1 MKAPQPI
8 AIVSLG
14 AATPEDISMRAYGKL
29 QKADEIYCLGEAA
42 HRIVAALPEGTALA
56 QRCQIL
62 EIPMSSDRTEA
73 IRYYEQLATR
83 LIEQQGRGL
92 ACSVVTIGDAG
103 TYATVQYLADLLR
116 QAGAEIEIVPGIPYY
131 IAAAAAFGQGLV
143 RQDESL
149 LVLSKVSS
157 ESQLREA
164 LAQGGHT
171 VVVMKLSRCA
181 NIVREVIAEDNYDF
195 IYAEHLGNPDL
206 GLLTSDRDTFL
217 SRQPIPY
224 FSLIIIRPSQHTSN

>member
-1 MKAPQPI
+1 MKVPHPI

-29 QKADEIYCLGEAA
+29 QSAYEIYCLGEAA

-83 LIEQQGRGL
+83 LMEQQGRGL
-92 ACSVVTIGDAG
+92 VCSVVTIGDAG

-116 QAGAEIEIVPGIPYY
+116 QAGAEMEVVPGIPYY
-131 IAAAAAFGQGLV
+131 IAAAAAVGEGLV

-149 LVLSKVSS
+149 LVLSKVDS

-164 LAQGGHT
+164 LVQGHT

-181 NIVREVIAEDNYDF
+181 DFVREVIAEDGYDF
-195 IYAEHLGNPDL
+195 IYAEHLGNPAL
-206 GLLTSDRDTFL
+206 ELLTSDRETL
-217 SRQPIPY
+217 LARQPIPY
-224 FSLIIIRPSQHTSN
+224 FSLIIIRPHRSSTH

>member
-1 MKAPQPI
+1 MKAQHPI

-14 AATPEDISMRAYGKL
+14 AATSEDISMRAYGKL
-29 QKADEIYCLGEAA
+29 QTADDIYCLGEAA
-42 HRIVAALPEGTALA
+42 HRIVAALPEGSALA

-73 IRYYEQLATR
+73 IHYYEQLATR
-83 LIEQQGRGL
+83 LLDQQGRGL

-103 TYATVQYLADLLR
+103 TYATVQYLVDFLR
-116 QAGAEIEIVPGIPYY
+116 QADAEIEVVPGIPYY

-164 LAQGGHT
+164 LGQGHT

-181 NIVREVIAEDNYDF
+181 DIVREVIAEDGYDF
-195 IYAEHLGNPDL
+195 IYAEHLGNPAL
-206 GLLTSDRDTFL
+206 ELLTSDRETL
-217 SRQPIPY
+217 LARQPIPY
-224 FSLIIIRPSQHTSN
+224 FSLIIIRPSRRISR

>member
-1 MKAPQPI
+1 MKAPHPI

-29 QKADEIYCLGEAA
+29 QTADEIYCLGEAA
-42 HRIVAALPEGTALA
+42 HRIVATLPEGAALA

-83 LIEQQGRGL
+83 LLDQQGRGL
-92 ACSVVTIGDAG
+92 ACSIVTIGDAG

-116 QAGAEIEIVPGIPYY
+116 QARAEVEVVPGIPYY

-149 LVLSKVSS
+149 LVLSKVDS

-164 LAQGGHT
+164 LVQGHT

-181 NIVREVIAEDNYDF
+181 DIVREVIAEDGYDF
-195 IYAEHLGNPDL
+195 IYAEHLGNPAL
-206 GLLTSDRDTFL
+206 ELLASDRETL
-217 SRQPIPY
+217 LARQPIPY
-224 FSLIIIRPSQHTSN
+224 FSLIIIRPHRSNTH

>member
-1 MKAPQPI
+1 MKAPYPI

-29 QKADEIYCLGEAA
+29 QTADEIYCLGEAA
-42 HRIVAALPEGTALA
+42 HRIVAALPAGTALA

-83 LIEQQGRGL
+83 LLDQQGRGL

-116 QAGAEIEIVPGIPYY
+116 QAGAAMEVVPGIPYY
-131 IAAAAAFGQGLV
+131 IAAAAAVGEGLV

-164 LAQGGHT
+164 LSQGHT
-171 VVVMKLSRCA
+171 VAVMKLSRCA
-181 NIVREVIAEDNYDF
+181 DIVREVIAEDNNDF
-195 IYAEHLGNPDL
+195 IYAEHLGNPAL
-206 GLLTSDRDTFL
+206 ELLTSDRETL
-217 SRQPIPY
+217 LTRQSIPY
-224 FSLIIIRPSQHTSN
+224 FSLIIVRPSRSSSQ

>member
-1 MKAPQPI
+1 MKAPYPI

-14 AATPEDISMRAYGKL
+14 SATPEDISMRAYGKL
-29 QKADEIYCLGEAA
+29 QTADEIYCLGEAA
-42 HRIVAALPEGTALA
+42 HRIVAALPAGTALA

-83 LIEQQGRGL
+83 LLDQQGRGL

-116 QAGAEIEIVPGIPYY
+116 QAGAEMEVVPGIPYY

-149 LVLSKVSS
+149 LVLSKVAS

-164 LAQGGHT
+164 LGQGHT
-171 VVVMKLSRCA
+171 VAVMKLSRCA
-181 NIVREVIAEDNYDF
+181 DIVREVIAEDNNDF
-195 IYAEHLGNPDL
+195 IYAEHLGNPALELLISDRET
-206 GLLTSDRDTFL
+206 LLT
-217 SRQPIPY
+217 RQSIPY
-224 FSLIIIRPSQHTSN
+224 FSLIIVRPSRSIPQ

>member
-1 MKAPQPI
+1 MKAPHPI

-29 QKADEIYCLGEAA
+29 QTADEIYCLGEAA
-42 HRIVAALPEGTALA
+42 HRIVAALPAGTALA

-83 LIEQQGRGL
+83 LLDQQGRGL

-116 QAGAEIEIVPGIPYY
+116 QAGAEMEVVPGIPYY

-149 LVLSKVSS
+149 LVLSKVAS

-164 LAQGGHT
+164 LGQGHT

-181 NIVREVIAEDNYDF
+181 DIVREVIAEDNNDF
-195 IYAEHLGNPDL
+195 IYAEHLGNPAL
-206 GLLTSDRDTFL
+206 ELLISDRETL
-217 SRQPIPY
+217 LARQSIPY
-224 FSLIIIRPSQHTSN
+224 FSLIIVRPSRSIPQ

>member
-1 MKAPQPI
+1 MKAPYPI

-14 AATPEDISMRAYGKL
+14 SATPEDISMRAYGKL
-29 QKADEIYCLGEAA
+29 QAADEIYCLGEAA
-42 HRIVAALPEGTALA
+42 HRIVAALPAGTALD

-83 LIEQQGRGL
+83 LLDQQGRGL

-103 TYATVQYLADLLR
+103 TYATVQYLVDLLR
-116 QAGAEIEIVPGIPYY
+116 QAGAAIEVVPGIPYY
-131 IAAAAAFGQGLV
+131 IAAAAAVGQGLV

-164 LAQGGHT
+164 LSQGHT
-171 VVVMKLSRCA
+171 VAVMKLSRCA
-181 NIVREVIAEDNYDF
+181 DIVREVIAEDNNDF
-195 IYAEHLGNPDL
+195 IYAEHLGNPALELLISDRET
-206 GLLTSDRDTFL
+206 LLT
-217 SRQPIPY
+217 RQSIPY
-224 FSLIIIRPSQHTSN
+224 FSLIIVRPSRSIPQ

>member
-1 MKAPQPI
+1 MKAPYPI

-14 AATPEDISMRAYGKL
+14 SATPEDISMRAYGKL
-29 QKADEIYCLGEAA
+29 QAADEIYCLGEAA
-42 HRIVAALPEGTALA
+42 HRIVAALLEGTALA

-83 LIEQQGRGL
+83 LLDQQGRGL

-116 QAGAEIEIVPGIPYY
+116 QAGAAMEVVPGIPYY
-131 IAAAAAFGQGLV
+131 IAAAAAVGEGLV

-149 LVLSKVSS
+149 LVLSKVAS

-164 LAQGGHT
+164 LVQGHT

-181 NIVREVIAEDNYDF
+181 DIVREVIAEDNNDF
-195 IYAEHLGNPDL
+195 IYAEHLGNPAL
-206 GLLTSDRDTFL
+206 ELLISDRETL
-217 SRQPIPY
+217 LARQSIPY
-224 FSLIIIRPSQHTSN
+224 FSLIIVRPSRSIPQ

>member
-1 MKAPQPI
+1 MKEQHPI

-29 QKADEIYCLGEAA
+29 QTADEIYCLGEAA

-73 IRYYEQLATR
+73 SRYYEQLATR
-83 LIEQQGRGL
+83 LMEQQGRGL

-103 TYATVQYLADLLR
+103 TYATVQYLADFLR
-116 QAGAEIEIVPGIPYY
+116 QADAEIEVVPGIPYY

-149 LVLSKVSS
+149 LVLSKVAS

-164 LAQGGHT
+164 LAQGHT

-181 NIVREVIAEDNYDF
+181 DIVRKVIAEDGYDF
-195 IYAEHLGNPDL
+195 IYAEHLGNPAL
-206 GLLTSDRDTFL
+206 ELLTSDRERL
-217 SRQPIPY
+217 LARQPIPY
-224 FSLIIIRPSQHTSN
+224 FSLIIIRPSQRISQ

>member
-1 MKAPQPI
+1 MKAPYPI

-14 AATPEDISMRAYGKL
+14 SATPEDISMRAYGKL
-29 QKADEIYCLGEAA
+29 QTADEIYCLGEAA

-83 LIEQQGRGL
+83 LLDQQGRGL

-116 QAGAEIEIVPGIPYY
+116 QAGAEMEVVPGIPYY

-149 LVLSKVSS
+149 LVLSKVAS

-164 LAQGGHT
+164 LGQGHT

-181 NIVREVIAEDNYDF
+181 DIVREVIAEDNNDF
-195 IYAEHLGNPDL
+195 IYAEHLGNPAL
-206 GLLTSDRDTFL
+206 ELLTSDRETL
-217 SRQPIPY
+217 LTRQSIPY
-224 FSLIIIRPSQHTSN
+224 FSLIIVRPSRSIPQ

>member
-1 MKAPQPI
+1 
-8 AIVSLG
+8 
-14 AATPEDISMRAYGKL
+14 MRAYGKL
-29 QKADEIYCLGEAA
+29 QTADEIYCLGEAA

-73 IRYYEQLATR
+73 VRYYEQLATR
-83 LIEQQGRGL
+83 LLDQQGRGL
-92 ACSVVTIGDAG
+92 VCSVVTIGDAG
-103 TYATVQYLADLLR
+103 TYATVQYLVDFLR
-116 QAGAEIEIVPGIPYY
+116 QADAEIEVVPGTPYY

-164 LAQGGHT
+164 LGQGHT

-181 NIVREVIAEDNYDF
+181 DIVREVIAEDNYDF

-206 GLLTSDRDTFL
+206 ELLTSDRDTFL

-224 FSLIIIRPSQHTSN
+224 FSLIIIRPSQQTSN

>member
-1 MKAPQPI
+1 
-8 AIVSLG
+8 
-14 AATPEDISMRAYGKL
+14 MRAYGKL
-29 QKADEIYCLGEAA
+29 QAADEIDCLGEAA
-42 HRIVAALPEGTALA
+42 HRIVAALPEGTHLA

-83 LIEQQGRGL
+83 LLDQQGRGL

-116 QAGAEIEIVPGIPYY
+116 QAGAEMEVVPGIPYY

-149 LVLSKVSS
+149 LVLSKVSR

-164 LAQGGHT
+164 LAQGHT

-181 NIVREVIAEDNYDF
+181 DIVREVIAEGDYPF
-195 IYAEHLGNPDL
+195 IYVEHLGNPALELLSSDL
-206 GLLTSDRDTFL
+206 ETLLT
-217 SRQPIPY
+217 RQPIPY
-224 FSLIIIRPSQHTSN
+224 FSLIIIRPTRSTAH

>member
-1 MKAPQPI
+1 MKAPHPI

-14 AATPEDISMRAYGKL
+14 SATPEDISMRAYGKL
-29 QKADEIYCLGEAA
+29 QAADKIYCLGEAA
-42 HRIVAALPEGTALA
+42 HRIVAALPEGVRLA

-83 LIEQQGRGL
+83 LLDQQGRGL
-92 ACSVVTIGDAG
+92 ACSIVTIGDAG

-116 QAGAEIEIVPGIPYY
+116 QAGAEMEVVPGIPYY
-131 IAAAAAFGQGLV
+131 IAAAAAVGEGLV

-149 LVLSKVSS
+149 LVLSKVAS

-164 LAQGGHT
+164 LTQGHT

-181 NIVREVIAEDNYDF
+181 DIVREVIAEDHNDF
-195 IYAEHLGNPDL
+195 IYAEHLGNPAL
-206 GLLTSDRDTFL
+206 ELLTSDRETL
-217 SRQPIPY
+217 LTRQPIPY
-224 FSLIIIRPSQHTSN
+224 FSLIIIRPTRSTAH

>member
-1 MKAPQPI
+1 MKATHPI

-14 AATPEDISMRAYGKL
+14 SATPEDISMRAYGKL
-29 QKADEIYCLGEAA
+29 QTADEIYCLGEAA

-83 LIEQQGRGL
+83 LLDQQGRGL

-116 QAGAEIEIVPGIPYY
+116 QAGAAIEVVPGIPYY
-131 IAAAAAFGQGLV
+131 IAAAAAVGQGLV

-149 LVLSKVSS
+149 LVLSKVASG
-157 ESQLREA
+157 SQLREA
-164 LAQGGHT
+164 LAQGHT
-171 VVVMKLSRCA
+171 VAVMKLSRCA
-181 NIVREVIAEDNYDF
+181 DIVREVIAEDNNDF
-195 IYAEHLGNPDL
+195 IYAEHLGNPAL
-206 GLLTSDRDTFL
+206 ELLTSDRETL
-217 SRQPIPY
+217 LTRQSIPY
-224 FSLIIIRPSQHTSN
+224 FSLIIVRPSRSIPQ

>member
-1 MKAPQPI
+1 MKAPRPI

-14 AATPEDISMRAYGKL
+14 AATPEDISIRAYGKL

-42 HRIVAALPEGTALA
+42 HRIVAALPEGSALA

-73 IRYYEQLATR
+73 SRYYEELATR

-116 QAGAEIEIVPGIPYY
+116 QASAEIEVVPGIPYY
-131 IAAAAAFGQGLV
+131 IAAAATFGEGLV

-149 LVLSKVSS
+149 LILSKVASA
-157 ESQLREA
+157 SQLREA
-164 LAQGGHT
+164 LAQGHT

-181 NIVREVIAEDNYDF
+181 DIVREVITEDNYDF
-195 IYAEHLGNPDL
+195 IYAEHLGNPAL
-206 GLLTSDRDTFL
+206 ELLTSDRETL
-217 SRQPIPY
+217 LACQPIPY
-224 FSLIIIRPSQHTSN
+224 FSLIIIRPSQQTSN

>member
-29 QKADEIYCLGEAA
+29 QTADEIYCLGEAA
-42 HRIVAALPEGTALA
+42 HRIVAALPEGVRLV

-83 LIEQQGRGL
+83 LLDQQSRGL

-116 QAGAEIEIVPGIPYY
+116 QASAEVEVVPGVPYY
-131 IAAAAAFGQGLV
+131 IAAAAAVGEGLV

-149 LVLSKVSS
+149 LVLSKVAS
-157 ESQLREA
+157 ESQLCEA
-164 LAQGGHT
+164 LAQGHT

-181 NIVREVIAEDNYDF
+181 DIVREVIAEGDYDF
-195 IYAEHLGNPDL
+195 IYAEHLGNPAL
-206 GLLTSDRDTFL
+206 ELLTSDRETL
-217 SRQPIPY
+217 LTRQPIPY
-224 FSLIIIRPSQHTSN
+224 FSLIIIRPTRSTAH

>member
-1 MKAPQPI
+1 MKAPHPI

-29 QKADEIYCLGEAA
+29 QTADEIYCLGEAA
-42 HRIVAALPEGTALA
+42 HRIVATLPEGAALA

-83 LIEQQGRGL
+83 LLDQQGRGL
-92 ACSVVTIGDAG
+92 ACSIVTIGDAG

-116 QAGAEIEIVPGIPYY
+116 QARAEVEVVPGIPYY

-149 LVLSKVSS
+149 LVLSKVDS

-164 LAQGGHT
+164 LVQGHT

-181 NIVREVIAEDNYDF
+181 DIVREVIAEDNYDF
-195 IYAEHLGNPDL
+195 IYAEHLGNPAL
-206 GLLTSDRDTFL
+206 ELLSKDRETL
-217 SRQPIPY
+217 LARQPIPY
-224 FSLIIIRPSQHTSN
+224 FSLIIIRPRRSTAH

>member
-1 MKAPQPI
+1 
-8 AIVSLG
+8 
-14 AATPEDISMRAYGKL
+14 MRAYGKL
-29 QKADEIYCLGEAA
+29 QAADEIYCLGEAA

-83 LIEQQGRGL
+83 LLDQQGRGL

-116 QAGAEIEIVPGIPYY
+116 QAGAEMEVVPGIPYY
-131 IAAAAAFGQGLV
+131 IAAAAAVGQGLV

-149 LVLSKVSS
+149 LVLSKVAS

-164 LAQGGHT
+164 LGQGHT

-181 NIVREVIAEDNYDF
+181 DIVREVIAEDNNDF
-195 IYAEHLGNPDL
+195 IYAEHLGNPAL
-206 GLLTSDRDTFL
+206 ELLTSDRETL
-217 SRQPIPY
+217 LTRQSIPY
-224 FSLIIIRPSQHTSN
+224 FSLIIVRPSRSIPQ

>member
-1 MKAPQPI
+1 MKATHPI

-14 AATPEDISMRAYGKL
+14 SATPEDISMRAYGKL
-29 QKADEIYCLGEAA
+29 QTADEIYCLGEAA

-83 LIEQQGRGL
+83 LLEQQGRGL

-103 TYATVQYLADLLR
+103 TYATVQYLVDLLR
-116 QAGAEIEIVPGIPYY
+116 QAGAAIEVVPGIPYY
-131 IAAAAAFGQGLV
+131 IAAAAAVGQGLV

-164 LAQGGHT
+164 LSQGHT
-171 VVVMKLSRCA
+171 VAVMKLSRCA
-181 NIVREVIAEDNYDF
+181 DIVREVIAEDNNDF
-195 IYAEHLGNPDL
+195 IYAEHLGNPALELLISDRET
-206 GLLTSDRDTFL
+206 LLT
-217 SRQPIPY
+217 RQSIPY
-224 FSLIIIRPSQHTSN
+224 FSLIIVRPSRSIPQ

>member
-14 AATPEDISMRAYGKL
+14 AATPEDISIRAYGKL

-42 HRIVAALPEGTALA
+42 HRIVAALPEGSALA

-73 IRYYEQLATR
+73 ISYYERLASR
-83 LIEQQGRGL
+83 LMDQQGRGL

-103 TYATVQYLADLLR
+103 TYATVQYLVDLLR
-116 QAGAEIEIVPGIPYY
+116 QARAEVEVVPGIPYY
-131 IAAAAAFGQGLV
+131 IAAVAAFGQGLV

-149 LVLSKVSS
+149 LVLSKVAS
-157 ESQLREA
+157 ESHLREV
-164 LAQGGHT
+164 LAQGHT

-181 NIVREVIAEDNYDF
+181 DIVREVIAESDYPF
-195 IYAEHLGNPDL
+195 IYAEHLGNPAL
-206 GLLTSDRDTFL
+206 ELLTSDRETL
-217 SRQPIPY
+217 LTRQPIPY
-224 FSLIIIRPSQHTSN
+224 FSLIIIRPSQQTSN

>member
-1 MKAPQPI
+1 MKAPYPI

-29 QKADEIYCLGEAA
+29 QTADEIYCLGEAA
-42 HRIVAALPEGTALA
+42 HRIVAALPAGTALA

-83 LIEQQGRGL
+83 LLDQQGRGL

-103 TYATVQYLADLLR
+103 TYATVQYLVDLLR
-116 QAGAEIEIVPGIPYY
+116 QAGAAIEVVPGIPYY
-131 IAAAAAFGQGLV
+131 IAAAAAVGQGLV

-164 LAQGGHT
+164 LSQGHT
-171 VVVMKLSRCA
+171 VAVMKLSRCA
-181 NIVREVIAEDNYDF
+181 DIVREVIAEDNNDF
-195 IYAEHLGNPDL
+195 IYAEHLGNPALELLISDRET
-206 GLLTSDRDTFL
+206 LLT
-217 SRQPIPY
+217 RQSIPY
-224 FSLIIIRPSQHTSN
+224 FSLIIVRPSRSIPQ

>member
-1 MKAPQPI
+1 MKAPYPI

-14 AATPEDISMRAYGKL
+14 SATPEDISMRAYGKL
-29 QKADEIYCLGEAA
+29 QMADEIYCLGEAA
-42 HRIVAALPEGTALA
+42 HRIVAALPEGTTLA

-83 LIEQQGRGL
+83 LLDQQGRGL

-116 QAGAEIEIVPGIPYY
+116 QADAEVEVVPGIPYY
-131 IAAAAAFGQGLV
+131 VAAAATFGQGLV

-149 LVLSKVSS
+149 LVLSKVDS

-164 LAQGGHT
+164 LAQGHT

-181 NIVREVIAEDNYDF
+181 DIVRKVIAEDGYDF
-195 IYAEHLGNPDL
+195 IYAEHLGNPAL
-206 GLLTSDRDTFL
+206 ELLASDRETL
-217 SRQPIPY
+217 LARQPIPY
-224 FSLIIIRPSQHTSN
+224 FSLIIIRPHRSTAH

>member
-1 MKAPQPI
+1 MKAPHPI

-14 AATPEDISMRAYGKL
+14 SATPEDISMRAYGKL
-29 QKADEIYCLGEAA
+29 QTADEIYCLGEAA
-42 HRIVAALPEGTALA
+42 HRIVATLPEGTALA

-83 LIEQQGRGL
+83 LLDQQGRGL
-92 ACSVVTIGDAG
+92 ACSIVTIGDAG

-116 QAGAEIEIVPGIPYY
+116 QAGAEMEVVPGIPYY
-131 IAAAAAFGQGLV
+131 IAAAAAVGEGLV

-149 LVLSKVSS
+149 LVLSKVAS

-164 LAQGGHT
+164 LTQGHT

-181 NIVREVIAEDNYDF
+181 DIVREVIAEDHNDF
-195 IYAEHLGNPDL
+195 IYAEHLGNPAL
-206 GLLTSDRDTFL
+206 ELLTSDRETL
-217 SRQPIPY
+217 LTRQPIPY
-224 FSLIIIRPSQHTSN
+224 FSLIIIRPTRSTAH

>member
-1 MKAPQPI
+1 MKSTHPI

-29 QKADEIYCLGEAA
+29 QTADEIYCLGEAA
-42 HRIVAALPEGTALA
+42 HRIVAALPAGTALA

-83 LIEQQGRGL
+83 LLDQQGRGL

-116 QAGAEIEIVPGIPYY
+116 QAGAEMEVVPGIPYY

-149 LVLSKVSS
+149 LVLSKVAS

-164 LAQGGHT
+164 LGQGHT
-171 VVVMKLSRCA
+171 VAVMKLSRCA
-181 NIVREVIAEDNYDF
+181 DIVREVIAEDNNDF
-195 IYAEHLGNPDL
+195 IYAEHLGNPAL
-206 GLLTSDRDTFL
+206 ELLISDRETL
-217 SRQPIPY
+217 LARQPIPY
-224 FSLIIIRPSQHTSN
+224 FSLIIVRPSRSIPQ

>member
-1 MKAPQPI
+1 
-8 AIVSLG
+8 
-14 AATPEDISMRAYGKL
+14 MRAYGKL
-29 QKADEIYCLGEAA
+29 QTADEIYCLGEAA

-56 QRCQIL
+56 QHCQIL

-83 LIEQQGRGL
+83 LLDQQGRGR

-116 QAGAEIEIVPGIPYY
+116 QAGAEIDVVPGIPYY
-131 IAAAAAFGQGLV
+131 IAAVAAFGQGLV

-149 LVLSKVSS
+149 LVLSKVAS

-164 LAQGGHT
+164 LGQEHT

-181 NIVREVIAEDNYDF
+181 DIVREVIAEGNYDF
-195 IYAEHLGNPDL
+195 IYAEHLGNPAL
-206 GLLTSDRDTFL
+206 ELLTSDRETL
-217 SRQPIPY
+217 LARQPIPY
-224 FSLIIIRPSQHTSN
+224 FSLIIIRPSRRISR

>member
-1 MKAPQPI
+1 MKAPYPI

-14 AATPEDISMRAYGKL
+14 SATPEDISMRAYGKL
-29 QKADEIYCLGEAA
+29 QTADEIYCLGEAA
-42 HRIVAALPEGTALA
+42 HRIVAALPEGAALA

-83 LIEQQGRGL
+83 LLDQQGRGL

-116 QAGAEIEIVPGIPYY
+116 QAGAEMEVVPGIPYY

-149 LVLSKVSS
+149 LVLSKVAS

-164 LAQGGHT
+164 LGQGHT
-171 VVVMKLSRCA
+171 VAVMKLSRCA
-181 NIVREVIAEDNYDF
+181 DIVREVIAEDNNDF
-195 IYAEHLGNPDL
+195 IYAEHLGNPAL
-206 GLLTSDRDTFL
+206 ELLISDRETL
-217 SRQPIPY
+217 LARQPIPY
-224 FSLIIIRPSQHTSN
+224 FSLIIVRPSRSIPQ

>member
-1 MKAPQPI
+1 MKAQHPI

-29 QKADEIYCLGEAA
+29 HAADEIYCLGEAA

-83 LIEQQGRGL
+83 LLDQQGRGL

-103 TYATVQYLADLLR
+103 TYATVQYLVDFLR
-116 QAGAEIEIVPGIPYY
+116 QADAEIEVVPGIPYY
-131 IAAAAAFGQGLV
+131 IAAPAAFGQGLV

-164 LAQGGHT
+164 LAQGHT

-181 NIVREVIAEDNYDF
+181 DIIREVIAEGNYDF
-195 IYAEHLGNPDL
+195 IYAELLGNPAL
-206 GLLTSDRDTFL
+206 ELLTSDRETL
-217 SRQPIPY
+217 LTRQPIPY
-224 FSLIIIRPSQHTSN
+224 FSLIIIRPSRRISR

>member
-1 MKAPQPI
+1 MKAPYPI

-14 AATPEDISMRAYGKL
+14 SATPEDISMRAYGKL
-29 QKADEIYCLGEAA
+29 QTADEIYCLGEAA
-42 HRIVAALPEGTALA
+42 HRIVAALPAGTALA

-83 LIEQQGRGL
+83 LLDQQGRGL

-116 QAGAEIEIVPGIPYY
+116 QAGAEMEVVPGIPYY

-149 LVLSKVSS
+149 LVLSKVAS

-164 LAQGGHT
+164 LGQGHT

-181 NIVREVIAEDNYDF
+181 DIVREVIAEDNNDF
-195 IYAEHLGNPDL
+195 IYAEHLGNPAL
-206 GLLTSDRDTFL
+206 ELLTSDRETL
-217 SRQPIPY
+217 LARQPIPY
-224 FSLIIIRPSQHTSN
+224 FSLIIVRSSRSIPQ

>member
-1 MKAPQPI
+1 MKEPHPI

-29 QKADEIYCLGEAA
+29 QTADEIYCLGEAA
-42 HRIVAALPEGTALA
+42 HRIVATLPEGTALA

-83 LIEQQGRGL
+83 LLDQQGRGL

-116 QAGAEIEIVPGIPYY
+116 QAGAAIEVVPGIPYY
-131 IAAAAAFGQGLV
+131 G
-143 RQDESL
+143 
-149 LVLSKVSS
+149 SS
-157 ESQLREA
+157 EILCDD
-164 LAQGGHT
+164 L
-171 VVVMKLSRCA
+171 
-181 NIVREVIAEDNYDF
+181 IV
-195 IYAEHLGNPDL
+195 G
-206 GLLTSDRDTFL
+206 
-217 SRQPIPY
+217 
-224 FSLIIIRPSQHTSN
+224 

>member
-42 HRIVAALPEGTALA
+42 HCIVAALPEGSALA

-62 EIPMSSDRTEA
+62 EIPMSNDRTEA
-73 IRYYEQLATR
+73 SRYYEELATR

-116 QAGAEIEIVPGIPYY
+116 QASAEIEVVPGIPYY
-131 IAAAAAFGQGLV
+131 IAAAATFGEGLV

-149 LVLSKVSS
+149 LVLSKVAS
-157 ESQLREA
+157 ESHLREV
-164 LAQGGHT
+164 LAQGHT

-181 NIVREVIAEDNYDF
+181 DIVREVIAEDNYDF
-195 IYAEHLGNPDL
+195 IYAEYLGNPAL
-206 GLLTSDRDTFL
+206 ELLTSDRDTFL

-224 FSLIIIRPSQHTSN
+224 FSLIIIRPSQQISN

>member
-1 MKAPQPI
+1 MKAQHPI

-29 QKADEIYCLGEAA
+29 QAADEIYCLGEAA
-42 HRIVAALPEGTALA
+42 HRIVAALPEGTHLA

-83 LIEQQGRGL
+83 LLDQQGRGL

-116 QAGAEIEIVPGIPYY
+116 QAGAEMEVVPGIPYY

-149 LVLSKVSS
+149 LVLSKVAS

-164 LAQGGHT
+164 LAQGHT

-181 NIVREVIAEDNYDF
+181 DIVREVIAEGDCPF
-195 IYAEHLGNPDL
+195 IYVEHLGNPALELLSSDL
-206 GLLTSDRDTFL
+206 ETLLT
-217 SRQPIPY
+217 RQPIPY
-224 FSLIIIRPSQHTSN
+224 FSLIIIRPTRSTAH

>member
-1 MKAPQPI
+1 MKAPYPI

-14 AATPEDISMRAYGKL
+14 SATPEDISMRAYGKL
-29 QKADEIYCLGEAA
+29 QTADEIYCLGEAA
-42 HRIVAALPEGTALA
+42 HRIVAALPAGTALA

-83 LIEQQGRGL
+83 LLDQQGRGL

-116 QAGAEIEIVPGIPYY
+116 QAGAEMEVVPGIPYY

-149 LVLSKVSS
+149 LVLSKVAS

-164 LAQGGHT
+164 LGQGHT

-181 NIVREVIAEDNYDF
+181 DIVREVIAEDNNDF
-195 IYAEHLGNPDL
+195 IYAEHLGNPAL
-206 GLLTSDRDTFL
+206 ELLTSDRETL
-217 SRQPIPY
+217 LTRQSIPY
-224 FSLIIIRPSQHTSN
+224 FSLIIVRPSRSIPQ

>member
-1 MKAPQPI
+1 MKAPYPI

-29 QKADEIYCLGEAA
+29 QTADEIYCLGEAA
-42 HRIVAALPEGTALA
+42 HRIVAALPEGAALA

-83 LIEQQGRGL
+83 LLDQQGRGL

-103 TYATVQYLADLLR
+103 TYATVQYLVDLLR
-116 QAGAEIEIVPGIPYY
+116 QAGAAIEVVPGIPYY
-131 IAAAAAFGQGLV
+131 IAAAAAVGEGLV

-149 LVLSKVSS
+149 LVLSKVDS

-164 LAQGGHT
+164 LVQGHT

-181 NIVREVIAEDNYDF
+181 DIVREVIAEDGYDF
-195 IYAEHLGNPDL
+195 IYAEHLGNPAL
-206 GLLTSDRDTFL
+206 ELLSSDRETL
-217 SRQPIPY
+217 LARQPIPY
-224 FSLIIIRPSQHTSN
+224 FSLIIIRPHRSTAH

>member
-1 MKAPQPI
+1 MKAPYPI

-29 QKADEIYCLGEAA
+29 QAADEIYCLGEAA
-42 HRIVAALPEGTALA
+42 HRIVAALPAGTALA

-83 LIEQQGRGL
+83 LLDQQGRGL

-103 TYATVQYLADLLR
+103 TYATVQYLVDLLR
-116 QAGAEIEIVPGIPYY
+116 QAGAAIEVVPGIPYY
-131 IAAAAAFGQGLV
+131 IAAAAAVGQGLV

-164 LAQGGHT
+164 LSQGHT
-171 VVVMKLSRCA
+171 VAVMKLSRCA
-181 NIVREVIAEDNYDF
+181 DIVREVIAEDNNDF
-195 IYAEHLGNPDL
+195 IYAEHLGNPAL
-206 GLLTSDRDTFL
+206 ELLTSDRETL
-217 SRQPIPY
+217 LTRQSIPY
-224 FSLIIIRPSQHTSN
+224 FSLIIVRPSRSIPQ

>member
-1 MKAPQPI
+1 MKATHPI

-14 AATPEDISMRAYGKL
+14 SATPEDISMRAYGKL
-29 QKADEIYCLGEAA
+29 QTADEIYCLGEAA

-83 LIEQQGRGL
+83 LLDQQGRGL

-116 QAGAEIEIVPGIPYY
+116 QAGAEMEVVPGIPYY
-131 IAAAAAFGQGLV
+131 IAAAAAVGQGLV

-149 LVLSKVSS
+149 LVLSKVAS

-164 LAQGGHT
+164 LGQGHT

-181 NIVREVIAEDNYDF
+181 DIVREVIAEDNNDF
-195 IYAEHLGNPDL
+195 IYAEHLGNPAL
-206 GLLTSDRDTFL
+206 ELLTSDRETL
-217 SRQPIPY
+217 LTRQSIPY
-224 FSLIIIRPSQHTSN
+224 FSLIIVRPSRSIPQ

>member
-1 MKAPQPI
+1 
-8 AIVSLG
+8 
-14 AATPEDISMRAYGKL
+14 MRAYGEL
-29 QKADEIYCLGEAA
+29 HAADEIYCLGEAA

-83 LIEQQGRGL
+83 LLDQQGRGL

-103 TYATVQYLADLLR
+103 TYATVQYLVDLLR
-116 QAGAEIEIVPGIPYY
+116 QADAEIEVVPGIPYY
-131 IAAAAAFGQGLV
+131 IAAAAAVGEGLV

-149 LVLSKVSS
+149 LVLSKVASG
-157 ESQLREA
+157 SQLREA
-164 LAQGGHT
+164 LTQGHT

-181 NIVREVIAEDNYDF
+181 DIVREVIAEDNYDF
-195 IYAEHLGNPDL
+195 IYAEHLGNPAL
-206 GLLTSDRDTFL
+206 ELLTSDRETL
-217 SRQPIPY
+217 LARQPIPY
-224 FSLIIIRPSQHTSN
+224 FSLIIIRPSQRISQ